1 MIRGDER
8 KQLGVRGDVLQRGS
22 GLSGEVRGDA
32 SQAVVRDI
40 SAVTGSIRMSLHE
53 EGPKKAVA
61 ELIDLIDGPVAR
73 AIFEIGRFI
82 DGEGTYNGP

>member
-8 KQLGVRGDVLQRGS
+8 RPLAARGDTLDRGQ
-22 GLSGEVRGDA
+22 GLSGEYKGDA

-40 SAVTGSIRMSLHE
+40 SSSTGNVRAYLRDE
-53 EGPKKAVA
+53 DLRGAVA
-61 ELIDLIDGPVAR
+61 ELVDLIDGPVAR

-82 DGEGTYNGP
+82 DDRGTYNGP